1 MSRQPQLPGGWRR
14 GLGHAE
20 WLRLKMA
27 QLCAYYRVLLLLL
40 QDLLV
45 EADNLVGQLA
55 RVLLVLEVL

>member
-1 MSRQPQLPGGWRR
+1 
-14 GLGHAE
+14 
-20 WLRLKMA
+20 MA